1 MNLRGLGSSL
11 GAGGS
16 LIGAALC
23 AAALVGGILAFKG
36 EPGGPPKADTGDLT
50 LPRGEPSVRRASATR
65 HASAAAGDE
74 RMAPP
79 DRRAARPRHQAAA
92 RRHAPAAPRPVV
104 QAPDPAP
111 APRSVTPAPAPPPP
125 AGSPDP
131 SPPAATTASGVVQRA
146 VRQTRAAAA
155 PVVEALPAPAQQP
168 VDAAVDAAEQAAG
181 VVDQTLAQVT
191 NGN

>member
-23 AAALVGGILAFKG
+23 AAALVGGESG
-36 EPGGPPKADTGDLT
+36 VPQKADTGDLT